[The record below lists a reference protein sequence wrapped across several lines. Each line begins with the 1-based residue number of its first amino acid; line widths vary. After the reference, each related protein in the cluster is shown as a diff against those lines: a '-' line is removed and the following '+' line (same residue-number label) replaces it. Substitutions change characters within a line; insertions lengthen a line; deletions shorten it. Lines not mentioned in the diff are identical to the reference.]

1 MKHSIR
7 LGTIASLGALLVL
20 PLAAQQEKPPKPD
33 KPTDPP
39 IVQQPAGQRGAAV
52 AAPLLVRVE
61 LGPKAIVGNTQGEIL
76 GSIEDQI
83 VDKQTGRVLF
93 DVVRAADVQVLV
105 PPDRLTWNEEM
116 HQFQFAGSSTD
127 LESLQ
132 QFDPQALQTLGM
144 GDART
149 AKPPTGAAEK
159 EKGKEAP
166 PKAETPP
173 PMEKETK
180 NLLASQIIGGDVVA
194 ESASFG
200 KITDLLLD
208 AKQHTIALVMIQPA
222 ATGSAPAQGLP
233 VAPWK
238 ALERDDSGRYVI
250 AMSTADLAGAPT
262 LERTRIAEVRQ
273 EDLAKMQRFYAG
285 KAKP

>member
-7 LGTIASLGALLVL
+7 LGTIVFGTLLALPV
-20 PLAAQQEKPPKPD
+20 AAQQEKPPD

-39 IVQQPAGQRGAAV
+39 IVQQPPAQRGVAV
-52 AAPLLVRVE
+52 TAPLLVRVE
-61 LGPKAIVGNTQGEIL
+61 LGPKAIVGNLQGEIL
-76 GSIEDQI
+76 GSIEDQVI
-83 VDKQTGRVLF
+83 DKQTGRVLF

-127 LESLQ
+127 LEGLQ
-132 QFDPQALQTLGM
+132 HFDPQALQTLGM

-159 EKGKEAP
+159 EKGEAGAP

-173 PMEKETK
+173 PANKEMK
-180 NLLASQIIGGDVVA
+180 NLLASQVIGGDVVA
-194 ESASFG
+194 ETASFG
-200 KITDLLLD
+200 KISDLLFD
-208 AKQHTIALVMIQPA
+208 PKQQTIALVMIQPT
-222 ATGSAPAQGLP
+222 ATSAPTAALP

-238 ALERDDSGRYVI
+238 ALERDEGGRYVLS
-250 AMSTADLAGAPT
+250 MTTADLASAPT
-262 LERTRIAEVRQ
+262 LERTRIAEMRQ
-273 EDLAKMQRFYAG
+273 EDLAKIQRFYAG